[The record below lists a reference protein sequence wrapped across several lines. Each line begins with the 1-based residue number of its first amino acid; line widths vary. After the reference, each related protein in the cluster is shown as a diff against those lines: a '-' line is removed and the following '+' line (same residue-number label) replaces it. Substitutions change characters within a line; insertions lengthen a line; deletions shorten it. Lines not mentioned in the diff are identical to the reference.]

1 LIFSKRGGVIMSIRD
16 IVPGCNVVTLDDG
29 NEGTVIDVDENLG
42 KALIVYESGG
52 ERWCNVNCVVL
63 K

>member
-1 LIFSKRGGVIMSIRD
+1 MSIRD

-29 NEGTVIDVDENLG
+29 NEGTVIDIDENIC
-42 KALIVYESGG
+42 KALIVYESGD